1 VARIKPESAPLPVR
15 RGRLF
20 GISPRALVA
29 LLLLVGCGLGAHF
42 LWRGNIGR
50 VAREARYQLTVENIR
65 ITPPPAW
72 IRTDIKAEVLRDA
85 GLAGTMSVLDD
96 WPTLSRRVKE
106 AFEFHPWVASV
117 VKIERQLPQMLNVVL
132 IYRRPV
138 AAVESSDVSGV
149 AFLPID
155 KDAIRLPERDLSDAE
170 RRYLPRVAGI
180 TGRPLVGDKWDDP
193 RVVGGAKLA
202 AALADVWQQL
212 RLVEILGTV
221 PTNTHDPQACSFELV
236 TAGGTRII
244 WGGAPGEPSSRG
256 ESTFEQKRKRV
267 MDYATQH
274 GQLESID
281 GPEKL
286 DVRSELV
293 VTPRTARHKA
303 AAGEKNDTK
312 TK

>member
-1 VARIKPESAPLPVR
+1 VAV
-15 RGRLF
+15 
-20 GISPRALVA
+20 V
-29 LLLLVGCGLGAHF
+29 LLIGCGLGSHF

-50 VAREARYQLTVENIR
+50 VAREPQYELTVENIR
-65 ITPPPAW
+65 ISPPPAW

-117 VKIERQLPQMLNVVL
+117 VKIERQLPRTLNVEL
-132 IYRRPV
+132 TYRRPV
-138 AAVESSDVSGV
+138 AAVESSDSSGV

-155 KDAIRLPERDLSDAE
+155 KDAIRLPEGDLSDAE

-193 RVVGGAKLA
+193 RVVGGARLA
-202 AALADVWQQL
+202 AALADVWEHL
-212 RLVEILGTV
+212 RLVEILGAV
-221 PTNTHDPQACSFELV
+221 PTNAHDSQACSFELV

-244 WGGAPGEPSSRG
+244 WGGAPGQQTMAG

-267 MDYATQH
+267 MDYAAQH
-274 GQLESID
+274 GHLESID

-303 AAGEKNDTK
+303 DAGDKDKTQTK
-312 TK
+312 